1 MITVPKGKKICIGR
15 HRFLEGEVIPPHFM
29 VELPVKA
36 SPKKRGP
43 YKPRAKS
50 EPVAAEAAEE

>member
-1 MITVPKGKKICIGR
+1 MITVPKGRKICIGA

-36 SPKKRGP
+36 TPKKRGP
-43 YKPRAKS
+43 YKPRQKS
-50 EPVAAEAAEE
+50 EPVAEAAEE